1 MGKGRE
7 GVKRGT
13 EWGGGREESGEREER
28 ERKVVS
34 EGEEWKERI
43 PFNSKGIH

>member
-13 EWGGGREESGEREER
+13 EWGGGREWEER
-28 ERKVVS
+28 EREVVS

>member
-1 MGKGRE
+1 MGWRE
-7 GVKRGT
+7 GV
-13 EWGGGREESGEREER
+13 GRER
-28 ERKVVS
+28 EREVVS

>member
-13 EWGGGREESGEREER
+13 EWGGGREWEER
-28 ERKVVS
+28 GVVR
-34 EGEEWKERI
+34 GFLRVLIIYGKT
-43 PFNSKGIH
+43 